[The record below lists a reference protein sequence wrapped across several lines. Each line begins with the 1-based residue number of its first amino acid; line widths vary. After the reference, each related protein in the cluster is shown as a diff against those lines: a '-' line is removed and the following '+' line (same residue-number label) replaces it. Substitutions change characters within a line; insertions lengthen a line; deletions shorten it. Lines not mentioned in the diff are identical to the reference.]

1 MGYVASDD
9 YWGSQIPRLVNYGLH
24 KRLTVRSVKLFAD
37 GALGSW
43 GAALI
48 APYHDKPDTQGLL
61 RASSQTLQKLVER
74 FHEDDFQ
81 VVGRRFVHIL
91 FFISR
96 TNTSIAQNIHAIG
109 DRANEVVLDVFEDV
123 LRKPG
128 ADVNTWRPRIEHAQI
143 FQPSDFERIGRLGGD
158 LHLSGIPG
166 FDQLDHYL

>member
-48 APYHDKPDTQGLL
+48 APYNDKPDTQGLL
-61 RASSQTLQKLVER
+61 RASSQTLQKLAEQ

-81 VVGRRFVHIL
+81 VVGVLSTSCFPSPEPTRQ
-91 FFISR
+91 SPTR
-96 TNTSIAQNIHAIG
+96 TSMLSAIAQM
-109 DRANEVVLDVFEDV
+109 RSCLTS
-123 LRKPG
+123 LK
-128 ADVNTWRPRIEHAQI
+128 T
-143 FQPSDFERIGRLGGD
+143 S
-158 LHLSGIPG
+158 
-166 FDQLDHYL
+166 